1 MSENHYQTFL
11 GFLKQEDKKQ
21 AVRYAI
27 DLLEEKNMTIEQ
39 LYLELLAPSLTNFE
53 CDIDD
58 EEVCIWKEHIRTSI
72 IRTILE
78 TSYLYIIERLKTI
91 EKVDRTIIVLTPAFE
106 YHEIGAIMNAHLM
119 LLEGF
124 DARYIGANTPKDEI
138 LSALRAY
145 HPDFIALSVSN
156 TYNIVVTKRITEEI
170 RRFFPDVG
178 IILGGRAFIMQ
189 GANESLTYDYLLNS
203 LDDLRAFKKKVTS

>member
-1 MSENHYQTFL
+1 MLETYMQTFL
-11 GFLKQEDKKQ
+11 SLLKKEDKER

-27 DLLEEKNMTIEQ
+27 DLLEQKELTVEQ
-39 LYLELLAPSLTNFE
+39 LYLELLAPTLSNFE
-53 CDIDD
+53 CDVED

-78 TSYLYIIERLKTI
+78 ISYLSIIERRKTI
-91 EKVDRTIIVLTPAFE
+91 ERVGKTILVLTPAFE
-106 YHEIGAIMNAHLM
+106 YHEIGAIMNTHLM
-119 LLEGF
+119 LLQGF

-145 HPDFIALSVSN
+145 EPDFIALSVSN

-178 IILGGRAFIMQ
+178 IILGGRAFFKQ

-203 LDDLRAFKKKVTS
+203 LDDLKAFKRKVVA

>member
-1 MSENHYQTFL
+1 MPDTYMRTFL
-11 GFLKQEDKKQ
+11 GFLKKEDKEH

-27 DLLEEKNMTIEQ
+27 DLLEQKKLTIEQ
-39 LYLELLAPSLTNFE
+39 LYLELLAPTLSNFE

-58 EEVCIWKEHIRTSI
+58 QEVCIWKEHIRTSI

-78 TSYLYIIERLKTI
+78 TSYLFIIERLKTV
-91 EKVDRTIIVLTPAFE
+91 EKVDKTILVLTPAFE

-119 LLEGF
+119 MLEGF

-145 HPDFIALSVSN
+145 GPDFIALSVSN

-178 IILGGRAFIMQ
+178 IILGGRAFFMQ
-189 GANESLTYDYLLNS
+189 GANRSLTYDYLLNS
-203 LDDLRAFKKKVTS
+203 LDDLKAFKKKVTS

>member
-1 MSENHYQTFL
+1 MLETYMQTFL
-11 GFLKQEDKKQ
+11 SLLKKEDKER

-27 DLLEEKNMTIEQ
+27 DLLEQKELTVEQ
-39 LYLELLAPSLTNFE
+39 LYLELLAPTLSNFE
-53 CDIDD
+53 CDVED

-78 TSYLYIIERLKTI
+78 ISYLSIIERRETIERVGKTI
-91 EKVDRTIIVLTPAFE
+91 LVLTPAFE
-106 YHEIGAIMNAHLM
+106 YHEIGAIMNTHLM
-119 LLEGF
+119 LLQGF

-145 HPDFIALSVSN
+145 EPDFIALSVSN

-178 IILGGRAFIMQ
+178 IILGGRAFFKQ

-203 LDDLRAFKKKVTS
+203 LDDLKAFKRKVVA

>member
-1 MSENHYQTFL
+1 MLETYMKTFL
-11 GFLKQEDKKQ
+11 GFLKKEDKKQ

-27 DLLEEKNMTIEQ
+27 DLLEQKKLTLEQ
-39 LYLELLAPSLTNFE
+39 LYLELLAPTLSNFE

-58 EEVCIWKEHIRTSI
+58 QEVCIWKEHIRTSI

-78 TSYLYIIERLKTI
+78 TSYLFIIERLQTV
-91 EKVDRTIIVLTPAFE
+91 EHVDRTILVLTPAFE

-119 LLEGF
+119 LLQGF

-138 LSALRAY
+138 MSALRAY
-145 HPDFIALSVSN
+145 EPDFIALSVSN

-178 IILGGRAFIMQ
+178 IILGGRAFFRQ
-189 GANESLTYDYLLNS
+189 GATESLTYDYLLNS
-203 LDDLRAFKKKVTS
+203 LDDLKAFKKKVIS